1 MAWIKWTGQV
11 EVRTALE
18 YTAIHLRSD
27 SKPARKRPKKVEFSW
42 NSLYGIY
49 GSKHGAEPGSLQ
61 KVAILLNLE
70 MGELGK
76 RRELDPPR

>member
-1 MAWIKWTGQV
+1 MNRSSGGKTCARIYSYSSKKWFKTCK
-11 EVRTALE
+11 EN
-18 YTAIHLRSD
+18 I
-27 SKPARKRPKKVEFSW
+27 KKVEFSW

-49 GSKHGAEPGSLQ
+49 GSKHGAEPESLQ

-70 MGELGK
+70 MGELDK

>member
-1 MAWIKWTGQV
+1 MN
-11 EVRTALE
+11 
-18 YTAIHLRSD
+18 RS
-27 SKPARKRPKKVEFSW
+27 SGGKNYARIYSYSPKKRFKTCKENTKNVEFSW

-49 GSKHGAEPGSLQ
+49 GSKHGAQPGRLQ

-70 MGELGK
+70 MGELDK

>member
-1 MAWIKWTGQV
+1 MNRPSGGKNWARIYSYLPKKWFKTCK
-11 EVRTALE
+11 EKT
-18 YTAIHLRSD
+18 
-27 SKPARKRPKKVEFSW
+27 KKVEFSW

-49 GSKHGAEPGSLQ
+49 GSKHGAEPWSLQ

>member
-1 MAWIKWTGQV
+1 M
-11 EVRTALE
+11 EVRTELE
-18 YTAIHLRSD
+18 YTAIHQRSD
-27 SKPARKRPKKVEFSW
+27 SKPARKRKPKKSKKTKKVEFSW

-49 GSKHGAEPGSLQ
+49 GSKHGAEPWSLQ

>member
-1 MAWIKWTGQV
+1 MNRPSGGKNW
-11 EVRTALE
+11 
-18 YTAIHLRSD
+18 
-27 SKPARKRPKKVEFSW
+27 ARIYSYSPKKGFKTCKEKTKKVEFSW

-49 GSKHGAEPGSLQ
+49 GSKHGAEPWSLQ

>member
-1 MAWIKWTGQV
+1 MNRPRRGKNCARIYSYSPKKWFKTCK
-11 EVRTALE
+11 EKT
-18 YTAIHLRSD
+18 
-27 SKPARKRPKKVEFSW
+27 KKVEFSW

-49 GSKHGAEPGSLQ
+49 SSKHGAEPGSLQ

-70 MGELGK
+70 MGELDK

>member
-1 MAWIKWTGQV
+1 MNRPSGGKNWARIYSYSPKKWFKTCK
-11 EVRTALE
+11 EKT
-18 YTAIHLRSD
+18 
-27 SKPARKRPKKVEFSW
+27 KKVEFSW

-49 GSKHGAEPGSLQ
+49 GTKHGAEPGSLQ

-70 MGELGK
+70 MGELDK

>member
-1 MAWIKWTGQV
+1 MNRPSGGKNWARIYNYSPKKWFKTCK
-11 EVRTALE
+11 EKT
-18 YTAIHLRSD
+18 
-27 SKPARKRPKKVEFSW
+27 KKVEFSW

-49 GSKHGAEPGSLQ
+49 GSKHGAEPWSLQ

-76 RRELDPPR
+76 RRKLDPPR